1 MGPCQTTFQ
10 TSFDTAL
17 GRCLIGWGD
26 AGIHRVRLPGAGVG
40 ERVADELPVFVQ
52 QAITG
57 MQQLVDS
64 GRADFDALPLDLRV
78 GSDFERRVWLL
89 TRYIPAGR
97 TLSYGELAAQL
108 GEPSGKHGAAR
119 AVGTALGRNPVP
131 LLVPCHRVLGA
142 GGALVGFSSPG
153 GTATKARLLA
163 IERAQV
169 GSAPQLF

>member
-1 MGPCQTTFQ
+1 MGRWQTTFH
-10 TSFDTAL
+10 TAL

-40 ERVADELPVFVQ
+40 DEVAGTMPGFVQ
-52 QAITG
+52 QAIAG

-64 GRADFDALPLDLRV
+64 GRANFDALPLDLSA
-78 GSDFERRVWLL
+78 GSDFERRVWQL
-89 TRYIPAGR
+89 TRHIPAGR

-108 GEPSGKHGAAR
+108 GERGAAR
-119 AVGTALGRNPVP
+119 SVGMALGRNPVP

-142 GGALVGFSSPG
+142 GGTLVGFSAPG
-153 GTATKARLLA
+153 GTHTKARLLA

-169 GSAPQLF
+169 GDAPQLF